1 MASVRLEPIS
11 PANVKAVFD
20 LKVAPGQER
29 FVADN
34 AWSLAEAV
42 AEQATAWPRAIHR
55 EGDQGDEV
63 VGFLMLSIDPDDPD
77 GQPFYLWRFMIGAE
91 HQRQG
96 LGTAA
101 ITSLL
106 DEVRSRGGSELYTSW
121 VPGEDG
127 PEGFYLGLDF
137 VPTGEID
144 DGEVVA
150 TRTIDPSP
158 PPATVGSQ

>member
-11 PANVKAVFD
+11 PTNVKAVFD
-20 LKVAPGQER
+20 LEVAPGQER

-55 EGDQGDEV
+55 DDQGDDEV
-63 VGFLMLSIDPDDPD
+63 VGFLMLEIDPDDPD
-77 GQPFYLWRFMIGAE
+77 DQPYYLWRFMIGAD

-96 LGTAA
+96 FGAAA
-101 ITSLL
+101 IERGL
-106 DEVRSRGGSELYTSW
+106 DEVRRRGGSELYTSW
-121 VPGEDG
+121 VPGDDG
-127 PEGFYLGLDF
+127 PEGFYLGLGSD
-137 VPTGEID
+137 PTGAID

-150 TRTIDPSP
+150 KRTIEPAHP
-158 PPATVGSQ
+158 HATVGTQ